1 MNPKT
6 SQVKAKAVPKL
17 LILSSNPRRDL
28 NLEREFSDLTSAV
41 RRLGKFDVEY
51 RLGVQAQELPQRLAE
66 HSPQFVHFSGHGTGS
81 QGLVFQDESGQEQLV
96 STAVLARLFKV
107 FTNEIH
113 CVVLNACDSDHQ
125 AAAIVEHINY
135 VVGMN
140 QPILDKAAHTFSVGF
155 YKGLAEGRSVEQ
167 AYELGCIAIQIWS
180 EGNSRPSPFRSAGQH
195 RKVESLEAAVQTR
208 PPELVEHTKPVLRK
222 RPSLSSAA
230 DIMGQAIAPP
240 SERPE
245 LPPGFKD
252 VVLQEAKRKEYK
264 DQARTA
270 YDNFGQFSKFFSGE
284 VVQFTKSEYAHR
296 QILLDKVTSF
306 WIEGFLKPSIQKG
319 GVMNLELEDRP
330 DAIASL
336 SQGIEA
342 LSVKLDDSFE
352 KLHETQLYEEMGQ
365 GRTLLILGEPGAG
378 KTIALLQLAQ
388 RLVRRSEQNLGLP
401 MPVVFNLSSWAKAQ
415 KPMIDWLVD
424 ELRESYQASKALGES
439 WLKQQQLILL
449 LDGLDEVKEEHRNAC
464 VRALN
469 EFIGLFP
476 QTEIA
481 ICSRIKDYEALGD
494 RLQISSALCLQP
506 LSSKQ
511 VSQFLDSAGGSLSGL
526 KTLLKSNIEIE
537 QFAQTPLILSLMS
550 MAYRGWSVERLIP
563 QLGSASDRAQN
574 LFDTYIDRSL
584 ARGTT
589 SEYAKHKVLRW
600 LSWLASQMVNERRT
614 IFFIERIQPSWLQTK
629 AQQSRYRRESSLT
642 GGLACGLSFGLVYGV
657 SNVWMIGPAIVIAG
671 LISGLTFATRGNIQ
685 LVETLRWSWGA
696 TKRSLLTGIIGG
708 FVVGLVVGLIL
719 AIVVAF
725 TFSRGNSELSVPL
738 SGVLAIGIVFG
749 LMGSAVGLIFGFS
762 SGLRGPEMQQ
772 KTRPNQGIWQSA
784 RNAWVLSLIAGLM
797 LGGTIG
803 ALGRD
808 WSSMLHNGIIG
819 AVIGWLIG
827 GGSACLRHFSLR
839 LMLYRLGY
847 APWNYAKF
855 LDFTSDRRLT
865 QKVGGGYIFVH
876 RMLLEH
882 FARMNRTTQ

>member
-1 MNPKT
+1 MNLET
-6 SQVKAKAVPKL
+6 SQVKAKAIPKL

-41 RRLGKFDVEY
+41 RRLEKFDVEY
-51 RLGVQAQELPQRLAE
+51 RLGVRAQELPQRLAE
-66 HSPQFVHFSGHGTGS
+66 HSPQFVHFSGHGAGS
-81 QGLVFQDESGQEQLV
+81 QGLVFQDELGQEQLV

-113 CVVLNACDSDHQ
+113 CVVLNACDSDYQ
-125 AAAIVEHINY
+125 AEAIVEHINY

-140 QPILDKAAHTFSVGF
+140 QPILDQAAHTFSVGF

-167 AYELGCIAIQIWS
+167 AYELGCIAVQIWS
-180 EGNSRPSPFRSAGQH
+180 ERNSRPSPFRSAEQH
-195 RKVESLEAAVQTR
+195 RKVESLEEAVQ
-208 PPELVEHTKPVLRK
+208 PKSLELVEHMKPVLRK

-230 DIMGQAIAPP
+230 DITVQVIAPS

-245 LPPGFKD
+245 LPLGFKS

-270 YDNFGQFSKFFSGE
+270 YDNFGRFPKLSDGE
-284 VVQFTKSEYAHR
+284 VAQLTKSEYAHR
-296 QILLDKVTSF
+296 RILLDKVTSF
-306 WIEGFLKPSIQKG
+306 WIKGFLNPSTQKG
-319 GVMNLELEDRP
+319 SVINLELEDRP
-330 DAIASL
+330 EAIADL

-352 KLHETQLYEEMGQ
+352 KLHETQVYEEIGQ

-388 RLVRRSEQNLGLP
+388 RLVRRSKQNLSLP
-401 MPVVFNLSSWAKAQ
+401 MPVVFNLSSWAKAR
-415 KPMIDWLVD
+415 KPIIDWLVD
-424 ELRESYQASKALGES
+424 ELRESYQASRALGES
-439 WLKQQQLILL
+439 WLKRQQLILL

-481 ICSRIKDYEALGD
+481 VCSRVKDYEALSD

-511 VSQFLDSAGGSLSGL
+511 IYQFLDDAGGSLSGL
-526 KTLLKSNIEIE
+526 KTLLKSDVEIE
-537 QFAQTPLILSLMS
+537 QFAQTPLILNLMS
-550 MAYRGWSVERLIP
+550 TAYQGWSVERLIP
-563 QLGSASDRAQN
+563 QLGTASERSQN
-574 LFDTYIDRSL
+574 LFDTYIDQSI

-589 SEYAKHKVLRW
+589 SKYAKHEVLRW

-614 IFFIERIQPSWLQTK
+614 IFFIERIQPSWLETK
-629 AQQSRYRRESSLT
+629 IQQSRYRLESSLT
-642 GGLACGLSFGLVYGV
+642 GGLACGLSFGLIYGMHD
-657 SNVWMIGPAIVIAG
+657 VWMIGPAIGIAG
-671 LISGLTFATRGNIQ
+671 LVSGLTFATRGDIQ
-685 LVETLRWSWGA
+685 LVETLRWSWRA
-696 TKRSLLTGIIGG
+696 TKQSLLTGIIGG
-708 FVVGLVVGLIL
+708 FFVGLVVGLIL
-719 AIVVAF
+719 AIVSVF
-725 TFSRGNSELSVPL
+725 IFSRRNSELSIPL

-749 LMGSAVGLIFGFS
+749 LLGSAVGFIFGFS
-762 SGLRGPEMQQ
+762 SGLRGPEMTK
-772 KTRPNQGIWQSA
+772 KTRPNQGVWQSA
-784 RNAWVLSLIAGLM
+784 RNAWVLALIAGLM
-797 LGGTIG
+797 LGGMIG

-808 WSSMLHNGIIG
+808 WNSVLHNGFIG
-819 AVIGWLIG
+819 AVVGWLIG

-839 LMLYRLGY
+839 FMLYRLEY
-847 APWNYAKF
+847 APWNYTKF

-865 QKVGGGYIFVH
+865 KKVGGGYIFFH

-882 FARMNRTTQ
+882 FARKNRAT